1 MFLQIG
7 LGSMGKRR
15 VRNLLELQQNQ
26 ILGFDPREDRREEA
40 SSLYGIQTVD
50 DLEKVNWNQISHLV
64 ISTPPDRHLEYV
76 NLAVEKNVPCF
87 IEASVVDDGYTEVMK
102 NLPKDLVIAPSC
114 TMRFDPIVAKAKEV
128 LDSGLIGKVLF
139 VNHHFGQYL
148 PNWHPW
154 EDIKDFY
161 VSKPE
166 TGAARE
172 IVPFDLVY
180 LTWLFGFPKNMTAMK
195 MNSGTLGV
203 EIDDVYSL
211 IYQVESGPQ
220 VCFNIEV
227 VSKESYRKTIVVGS
241 QGNMEI
247 DNVSGELRV
256 MQGDKNLMSR
266 YKRSGLSV
274 TRSSEEMYVLEMRK
288 FLNACKGEETWD
300 FTLHEDHKILDLL
313 YIAEKA
319 FETGQIQKVEL
330 HD

>member
-1 MFLQIG
+1 MQIG

-15 VRNLLELQQNQ
+15 VRNLLELKHNQ
-26 ILGFDPREDRREEA
+26 ILGYDPREDRREEA
-40 SSLYGIQTVD
+40 SALYGIDTVD
-50 DLEKVNWNQISHLV
+50 GLDRLDWSTITHLV
-64 ISTPPDRHLEYV
+64 VSTPPDHHIEYV
-76 NLAVEKNVPCF
+76 KLALEKKLHCF
-87 IEASVVDDGYTEVMK
+87 IEASVINEGYAEVMK
-102 NLPKDLVIAPSC
+102 ILPKDRVIAPSC

-128 LDSGLIGKVLF
+128 VESGLIGKVLF

-148 PNWHPW
+148 PYWHPW

-211 IYQVESGPQ
+211 IYQVENGPQ

-241 QGNMEI
+241 EGNLEI

-274 TRSSEEMYVLEMRK
+274 TRSSEEMYVLEMQK
-288 FLNACKGEETWD
+288 FLNACKGEERWD
-300 FTLHEDHKILDLL
+300 FTLHEDHKILALL

-319 FETGQIQKVEL
+319 FESGQIQKVEL